1 MELIQSHFLLLTI
14 TAFFFFNFFF
24 FFLPEVAFPSTV
36 SCCSYPRPSIC
47 QNKCMWVIN
56 AERNVCWNTGNFL
69 FRKRS
74 WELPVEECIVG
85 LLAAG
90 PWPQLQLTKG
100 RRGKGEEE
108 EETATHRHFYPCRLR
123 REWANTAL
131 KLAKRTASLPPIFHC
146 IPDTSLGFSQT
157 SSVPLS
163 VCVLQSPTPCLVS
176 LHEVHEEHPQ
186 QAGIPS
192 SASEL
197 PHGYL
202 YPSLGAGGAC
212 SSQIQK
218 RVDIWVFDLFLFD
231 SENMSC
237 YGL

>member
-1 MELIQSHFLLLTI
+1 
-14 TAFFFFNFFF
+14 
-24 FFLPEVAFPSTV
+24 
-36 SCCSYPRPSIC
+36 
-47 QNKCMWVIN
+47 MWVIN
-56 AERNVCWNTGNFL
+56 AERNVCWTTGNFL

-131 KLAKRTASLPPIFHC
+131 KLAKRTASLPPIFHS

-163 VCVLQSPTPCLVS
+163 MCVLLSPTPCLVS
-176 LHEVHEEHPQ
+176 LHEVPTSSWTPPTSWNPLISLR
-186 QAGIPS
+186 APS
-192 SASEL
+192 RLLVPKPWSGWCL
-197 PHGYL
+197 FPRY
-202 YPSLGAGGAC
+202 
-212 SSQIQK
+212 K
-218 RVDIWVFDLFLFD
+218 R
-231 SENMSC
+231 E
-237 YGL
+237 